1 MPIIFNYTYK
11 NYPHSPKATRYSKTL
26 GLLTCNTA
34 YALLTFLLS
43 SIVMTPL
50 SSTLNEEATA
60 IAVIPF
66 FIVSFLFRKKI
77 RGHFEKKIEAI
88 ALKDAGYTSVSDT
101 FAEFDKKSSET
112 KAKNTYTKPAGA
124 KPTSTASST
133 GRNNDVIFDDNQMY
147 IDF

>member
-34 YALLTFLLS
+34 YAVLTFLLS

-50 SSTLNEEATA
+50 SSAMSEEALA
-60 IAVIPF
+60 IAIIPF
-66 FIVSFLFRKKI
+66 FIVSFLLRKKI

-88 ALKDAGYTSVSDT
+88 ALKDAGYTFGSDT
-101 FAEFDKKSSET
+101 FDEFNKKASKTE
-112 KAKNTYTKPAGA
+112 AKNTYTKPVNSN
-124 KPTSTASST
+124 TTDTASST
-133 GRNNDVIFDDNQMY
+133 SRNNDVIFDDNQMY
-147 IDF
+147 IDL